1 MLQTNIKD
9 PWTCK
14 PVYIASKKKVQT
26 AYTPNS
32 YRIFQDEINDRTR
45 PRTTQIIKFDVKQT
59 SNEPEDGYF
68 GKFKDILENRP
79 GYIENHP
86 REPSR
91 RNCPHPDSAR
101 FLRSNAHQL
110 NEPIPFI
117 TTDNMEDPANNDK
130 WWKHSEEPYKLNIAP
145 ATSLEP
151 INIIR
156 QQRRRSLTAFP
167 KIERTFGHKQA
178 ENPWILNHREA
189 NEGLKNTVEHISYR
203 HGYNSRTMAGEPAR
217 GKLHG
222 SFVWTGDN
230 NKNKVKMEKNV
241 LKCNVFVENG
251 KNIVKSGQR
260 KNKHLDRQKNC
271 DKMAG
276 DM

>member
-1 MLQTNIKD
+1 MISLSFLALF
-9 PWTCK
+9 
-14 PVYIASKKKVQT
+14 V
-26 AYTPNS
+26 
-32 YRIFQDEINDRTR
+32 F
-45 PRTTQIIKFDVKQT
+45 FDT
-59 SNEPEDGYF
+59 
-68 GKFKDILENRP
+68 
-79 GYIENHP
+79 
-86 REPSR
+86 
-91 RNCPHPDSAR
+91 
-101 FLRSNAHQL
+101 LRL
-110 NEPIPFI
+110 IPFI

-130 WWKHSEEPYKLNIAP
+130 WWKHTEEPVAP
-145 ATSLEP
+145 PTSLEP

-156 QQRRRSLTAFP
+156 QQRRRCLTSFP

-230 NKNKVKMEKNV
+230 NKNKAKKNGEVVK
-241 LKCNVFVENG
+241 NG
-251 KNIVKSGQR
+251 QK
-260 KNKHLDRQKNC
+260 KNKIMDRQKKS